1 MRPTYCFFH
10 VHTRTCY
17 CYCNVLL
24 GIQAA
29 ISKSKKNIAP
39 KLYVRIKEIKRK
51 INALEVLRDSI
62 IPNSDIEE
70 GSPDN
75 EEGSSDN
82 EEGSSDNEEGSSQG
96 SVMEEEIT
104 VDGQS
109 EIIFDQYLPIEST
122 NIQQPNGLSDDLH
135 NTLPFETDGGLNN
148 LEEVMVL
155 DTGSS
160 NETAIDNQ
168 IDNEDEIGSISR
180 SGGKNKENKKK
191 LFRTIIKLKEKNN
204 REEFML
210 KKADALLDKIN
221 IKVGIEGRPIEQ
233 TWERV
238 ILAEKMRID
247 LSRYCGNEIKN
258 DRVVNNGEDSISCGE
273 RYVDYINS
281 IYCFHRVH

>member
-1 MRPTYCFFH
+1 MCYFH

-17 CYCNVLL
+17 SYCNV

-62 IPNSDIEE
+62 IPNSNI
-70 GSPDN
+70 
-75 EEGSSDN
+75 EEGSSDI
-82 EEGSSDNEEGSSQG
+82 EEGSSQG

-104 VDGQS
+104 VDSQS
-109 EIIFDQYLPIEST
+109 EIIYEEFLQIEST
-122 NIQQPNGLSDDLH
+122 NLQQNYGLSDDQN
-135 NTLPFETDGGLNN
+135 NTPSATDIGLNN
-148 LEEVMVL
+148 LEKGIVSEA
-155 DTGSS
+155 GSS
-160 NETAIDNQ
+160 NVTGADDVIEND
-168 IDNEDEIGSISR
+168 IGNISR

-191 LFRTIIKLKEKNN
+191 LFRRVIKLKEKNN
-204 REEFML
+204 KEEFML

-221 IKVGIEGRPIEQ
+221 IKVGVEGRPIEQ

-247 LSRYCGNEIKN
+247 LSRYCINEKKN
-258 DRVVNNGEDSISCGE
+258 DRLVNDGEDSISCGE

-281 IYCFHRVH
+281 NYCFHRVHQL